1 MQEQQQDE
9 EEIKFTEIIDKESGI
24 FYDCSKYSTEY

>member
-1 MQEQQQDE
+1 MKEQVQGE

-24 FYDCSKYSTEY
+24 FYNHSKYSTEC